1 MSLGNSL
8 YNARKKSGMSQEEVA
23 EKLGVSR
30 QTISKWELD
39 ETLPDIR
46 QSKRLSG
53 LYHLTLDELIDFDI
67 DVKEI
72 QDAID
77 RTSDK
82 VTDKIDWTKAWSKK
96 YPILATYQ
104 SQVQTEMYAKELK
117 RLLDDLQKRYGY
129 DELNAF
135 LVLKDI
141 LASVWKS
148 RNKKG
153 GKSDTEVYRK
163 RKGKRNFSSRK

>member
-46 QSKRLSG
+46 QSKRLSV

-67 DVKEI
+67 EVKEI
-72 QDAID
+72 QDTID
-77 RTSDK
+77 RTSDE
-82 VTDKIDWTKAWSKK
+82 VTNRIDWTKAWSKK

-104 SQVQTEMYAKELK
+104 SQVQTEMYAKELR

-129 DELNAF
+129 DELNAL

-148 RNKKG
+148 RNKKRW
-153 GKSDTEVYRK
+153 KK
-163 RKGKRNFSSRK
+163 